1 MRTTGRYFP
10 LTILPMHI
18 DNSRVYNPYIHMQ
31 RSKSQHQRGP
41 IMKNTI
47 LISLSLV
54 AALLSGCATTT
65 APGVSG
71 VERKQFMMLSE
82 AQVVSMSKES
92 YLATLQ
98 EASKKKTLN
107 TNAAQVKRVRD
118 ISRKLIRQT
127 SHFRKDAL
135 NWQWEVNVEQND
147 QVNAY
152 CMPGGKIMVYTGLI
166 DKLKA
171 TDDELAAVIGHEIA
185 HALREHGRERMSIA
199 YAQQAGLL
207 GLAVL
212 AGSSKNQNAAAIGV
226 QAAALGS
233 TLFFALPNSRE
244 QEREADRIGLEL
256 SARAGYNPNAAVS
269 LWQKMGQQGG
279 SAPPEFLSTHPSN
292 QNRINELKGMI
303 PAVMPLYQNARK

>member
-1 MRTTGRYFP
+1 
-10 LTILPMHI
+10 
-18 DNSRVYNPYIHMQ
+18 
-31 RSKSQHQRGP
+31 
-41 IMKNTI
+41 MKKTLLLAFS
-47 LISLSLV
+47 LITV
-54 AALLSGCATTT
+54 LLSGCATTT
-65 APGVSG
+65 SPSASG

-82 AQVVSMSKES
+82 AQVVSMSSES

-107 TNAAQVKRVRD
+107 TNPAQVKRVRT
-118 ISRKLIRQT
+118 ISQRLIQQT
-127 SHFRKDAL
+127 VHFRQDAL
-135 NWQWEVNVEQND
+135 KWKWEVNVEQND

-171 TDDELAAVIGHEIA
+171 TDEELAAVIGHEIA

-199 YAQQAGLL
+199 YAQQMGLA

-212 AGSSKNQNAAAIGV
+212 AGTSKNQNAAAIGV
-226 QAAALGS
+226 QAAALGT
-233 TLFFALPNSRE
+233 TLFFALPNSRL

-269 LWQKMGQQGG
+269 LWQKMSQQDG

-292 QNRINELKGMI
+292 QTRINELKAMI
-303 PAVMPLYQNARK
+303 PTVMPLYQATKK